1 MTIRQSRLQRPVVL
15 PEIGTF
21 YVSGED
27 MIIINVYVTNNRA
40 SKYIKEKLTELKAE
54 INITL
59 SVTDRIFKG
68 KNKEF
73 KF

>member
-1 MTIRQSRLQRPVVL
+1 
-15 PEIGTF
+15 
-21 YVSGED
+21 